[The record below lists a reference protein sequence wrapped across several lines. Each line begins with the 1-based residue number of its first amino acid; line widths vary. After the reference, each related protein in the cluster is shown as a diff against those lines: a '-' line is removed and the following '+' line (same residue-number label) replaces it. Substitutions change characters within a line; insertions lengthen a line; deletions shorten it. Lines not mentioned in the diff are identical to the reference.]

1 MVAGSDGS
9 VTENGVH
16 KSLKTAN
23 VADVTVVT
31 LIRNIGSKVQLF
43 STCPPHTGEESNV
56 MEFLSDNPI
65 QPNNLA
71 NAPRCGAKT
80 RSGGAC
86 RSPAVR
92 GKQRCRMHGG
102 TNNGAPKGNNNAKKH
117 GNRSAEAEAQ
127 LKIVRRA
134 NLDLRV
140 LSKFRDGLKLS
151 VRERDRLVQMHAEL
165 LRAERS
171 AAPDNL
177 EPKKDR

>member
-1 MVAGSDGS
+1 MTDI
-9 VTENGVH
+9 GVH
-16 KSLKTAN
+16 KCQKTAN

-31 LIRNIGSKVQLF
+31 LIRNIGSKVELF
-43 STCPPHTGEESNV
+43 STYPPQAGPESNLV
-56 MEFLSDNPI
+56 EFFPNNPKQVDNP
-65 QPNNLA
+65 A
-71 NAPRCGAKT
+71 KAPRCGAKT

-86 RSPAVR
+86 RSPAVT

-102 TNNGAPKGNNNAKKH
+102 TNPGAPQGNTNARKH

-140 LSKFRDGLKLS
+140 LSKFRDGLELS

-171 AAPDNL
+171 AINDNL

>member
-1 MVAGSDGS
+1 MTDI
-9 VTENGVH
+9 GVY
-16 KSLKTAN
+16 KPQKTAN

-31 LIRNIGSKVQLF
+31 FICNIGSKVELI
-43 STCPPHTGEESNV
+43 STSPPQAGLESNL

-65 QPNNLA
+65 QPDNLA

-92 GKQRCRMHGG
+92 DRQRCRMHGG
-102 TNNGAPKGNNNAKKH
+102 TNPGAPKGNNNARRH

-127 LKIVRRA
+127 LKLVRQT

-140 LSKFRDGLKLS
+140 LSKLREGSELS

-171 AAPDNL
+171 AAADSL
-177 EPKKDR
+177 EPKKVS